1 MPFFRRRPPRTR
13 GAVFSMDQLIIAGAF
28 RLWSTARGVTSIH
41 AGSHQT
47 TQPTRAGNIAA
58 GVKPADTRDRLA
70 SRRTQPSASSR
81 RANKDSPSGT
91 REDHN
96 YLSYHPHAFRHTSS
110 WLAPRAGTPSS
121 GQAYTRTSPS
131 GTTGTRHR
139 KGSGTK
145 APQPRVARRRRG
157 ATLGI
162 LNLLGSG
169 YEFQGWHFSK
179 ERGWQSLTRVCRT
192 HHKLLR
198 SFGVMRHAQP
208 ASARSR
214 TPGPHIAFGSWTLA
228 GQQHH
233 SSTDLH

>member
-28 RLWSTARGVTSIH
+28 CLWSTARGVTSTH

-47 TQPTRAGNIAA
+47 TQPARAGNIAA
-58 GVKPADTRDRLA
+58 GVKPADPRDRLA
-70 SRRTQPSASSR
+70 TRRTQPSASAR
-81 RANKDSPSGT
+81 RANKDSPSET

-96 YLSYHPHAFRHTSS
+96 YPSYYPHAFRQTSS
-110 WLAPRAGTPSS
+110 WPAPRAGHLKRTSLL
-121 GQAYTRTSPS
+121 RTSPS
-131 GTTGTRHR
+131 RTTWTSHE

-169 YEFQGWHFSK
+169 YEFQGWHFPK
-179 ERGWQSLTRVCRT
+179 
-192 HHKLLR
+192 
-198 SFGVMRHAQP
+198 
-208 ASARSR
+208 
-214 TPGPHIAFGSWTLA
+214 
-228 GQQHH
+228 
-233 SSTDLH
+233 

>member
-1 MPFFRRRPPRTR
+1 MGAHTR

-28 RLWSTARGVTSIH
+28 RLWSTARGVTSTH

-47 TQPTRAGNIAA
+47 TRPARAGNIAA
-58 GVKPADTRDRLA
+58 GVKPADTWDRLA
-70 SRRTQPSASSR
+70 TKRTQPSASAR
-81 RANKDSPSGT
+81 RANKDSPSET

-96 YLSYHPHAFRHTSS
+96 YLSYYPHAFRQTSS
-110 WLAPRAGTPSS
+110 WSAPRAGHLKRTSLL
-121 GQAYTRTSPS
+121 RTSPS
-131 GTTGTRHR
+131 RTTWTSHK

-145 APQPRVARRRRG
+145 APQPRVARRWRG

-179 ERGWQSLTRVCRT
+179 ERGWQSLTRVCKT

-208 ASARSR
+208 ASARADAGA
-214 TPGPHIAFGSWTLA
+214 THCICIALDLGRRPD
-228 GQQHH
+228 
-233 SSTDLH
+233 STSLLDRSF